1 MEGCVRRAKRATEWL
16 FWDSCTVE
24 TMQERET
31 PWGERMVEGQRGA
44 TLPCRL
50 LETGEA
56 AERQGLL
63 TEARQEAVLL
73 YPTEGEIPA
82 GSRVWVRQKNGRERL
97 FFAAGESRCFLTHR
111 EIVVKRRETI

>member
-24 TMQERET
+24 TMQEKET
-31 PWGERMVEGQRGA
+31 PWGERTVEGQRGA

-63 TEARQEAVLL
+63 SEARQEAVLL